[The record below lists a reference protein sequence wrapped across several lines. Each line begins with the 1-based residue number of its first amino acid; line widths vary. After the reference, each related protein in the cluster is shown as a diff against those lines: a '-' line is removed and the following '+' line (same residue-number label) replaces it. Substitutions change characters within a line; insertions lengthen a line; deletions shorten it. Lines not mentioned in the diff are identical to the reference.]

1 MTIYLVKP
9 MNKYS
14 IVAVLSALSMFSLS
28 TYAVTNAV
36 PSCYEGKLIAPALP
50 LTKEVFVLID
60 QTTLLDDRLK
70 QSVAEQ
76 VRPFLSKG
84 NGFSVLAF
92 SAFTQGKYTQLLTS
106 GQLDHAMPIALR
118 GDVGKPAL
126 SKFDQCITRQADL
139 AGQTVGSALRGA
151 FEGSSGEIA
160 KSDVLA
166 SLKDISGKVRQSKA
180 TQKVVLLVSDML
192 ENSSVSSFYA
202 NQSVR
207 KIDPFKEL
215 KRTTEHNLIADF
227 DGARIYVLGAGL
239 LSDSAKG
246 KKNTYRDLKTM
257 QPLEEFWRR
266 YFEKS
271 NAQLVAFG
279 KPELLKQAE

>member
-1 MTIYLVKP
+1 

-14 IVAVLSALSMFSLS
+14 IVAVFTALSLCHLS
-28 TYAVTNAV
+28 TLAATNAV
-36 PSCYEGKLIAPALP
+36 PSCYEGKLTAPAVP
-50 LTKEVFVLID
+50 LAKELFVLID
-60 QTTLLDDRLK
+60 QTTLLDDQLK

-84 NGFSVLAF
+84 NGFSVLVF

-106 GQLDHAMPIALR
+106 GQLDHAMPDVLR
-118 GDVGKPAL
+118 SDVSKPVL
-126 SKFDQCITRQADL
+126 GKFDQCITRQAGL
-139 AGQTVGSALRGA
+139 AGQTVGGALRSA

-180 TQKVVLLVSDML
+180 TEKVVLLVSDML

-207 KIDPFKEL
+207 KIDPSKEMKL
-215 KRTTEHNLIADF
+215 ATDNNLIADF
-227 DGARIYVLGAGL
+227 NGARVYVLGAGL
-239 LSDSAKG
+239 LSDDAK
-246 KKNTYRDLKTM
+246 KKATYRDPKTM
-257 QPLEEFWRR
+257 LALAGFWKS

-271 NAQLVAFG
+271 NAQLIEFG
-279 KPELLKQAE
+279 QPALLNQAK